1 MVVVGMSETPR
12 LNMDERIEALEKRVG
27 ALETPAGWPRV
38 TVTGETV
45 PELIHRLRETADH
58 LERQHALEEP
68 RRDPNDFF
76 GMTGT
81 RKPGRVED
89 CEMQDRG
96 A

>member
-38 TVTGETV
+38 IVTGETV
-45 PELIHRLRETADH
+45 AELIHRLRETADL
-58 LERQHALEEP
+58 LERQPLEEP
-68 RRDPNDFF
+68 RRDPNAFF

-81 RKPGRVED
+81 RKPVRLED
-89 CEMQDRG
+89 CGKIVEV
-96 A
+96 